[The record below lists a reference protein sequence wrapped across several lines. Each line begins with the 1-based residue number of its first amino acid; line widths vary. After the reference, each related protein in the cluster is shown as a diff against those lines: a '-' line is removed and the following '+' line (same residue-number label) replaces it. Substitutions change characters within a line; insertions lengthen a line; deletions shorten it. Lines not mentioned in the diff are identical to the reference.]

1 MNIKKMIKKDI
12 ADVSILASLLYHS
25 SIEEI
30 IEDFNKLINKD
41 NIVLYLEI
49 DNRKIGFAHFS
60 IRKDYVEGTKSNPVL
75 YLEGIYIKE
84 EYRNNGYSKLLIN
97 EGIKWG
103 KENDC
108 KEFASD
114 CEETNVNSINF
125 HKKIGFNEVNR
136 IVCFT
141 KEI

>member
-1 MNIKKMIKKDI
+1 MNIKQMTKKDI
-12 ADVSILASLLYHS
+12 VDVSVLAVQLYNS
-25 SIEEI
+25 TIEEI
-30 IEDFNKLINKD
+30 IEDFNNIINKD
-41 NIVLYLEI
+41 NIVYYVEI
-49 DNRKIGFAHFS
+49 DNKKIGFAHFS

-103 KENDC
+103 KENNC

-114 CEETNVNSINF
+114 CEETNINSINF
-125 HKKIGFNEVNR
+125 HKQMGYNEVNR